1 MATASHPSGS
11 LIFWKENNPNMN
23 LISKIKGLAKHSAVQ
38 NGMWMYALQIFNTVL
53 PLLTLP
59 YITRILG
66 EAKYG
71 VFSFALNL
79 VSYLQVFIEYG
90 FPLSATR
97 DVVAANGDKEKIN
110 RIFSGVLFARLWLLA
125 ASAVILGGTLL
136 LFMDDLSQLQCM
148 AVLAICLVGSC
159 LQQDWLFQGLQK
171 MKYIS
176 LVNIIGRV
184 VSVALV
190 FCLVKKPEHLLL
202 YCLLYSISPLLSGL
216 IGTVLAKRTFAL
228 SVIRMKAK
236 EIFQALKKGF
246 FVFTTSLSAKIF
258 GAIGIT
264 FLGFFSSDETVGIYS
279 AIQKIPQMFMLAWT
293 PVSQVLYP
301 ISSQK
306 MQGSYKDG
314 RKFVK
319 KMHFLFMIPF
329 ALLSVV
335 IALFSKPV
343 IGLMFGAEYAAK
355 AFWVVPLLVWMLLG
369 ISNNFLGV
377 QTLLASGRDKE
388 YSGCFQFGVICTVVL
403 NFLFIYFG
411 DGLGA
416 AIAPAIS
423 EVLLCGALLLQI
435 RKIKE

>member
-1 MATASHPSGS
+1 MK
-11 LIFWKENNPNMN
+11 LIGK
-23 LISKIKGLAKHSAVQ
+23 LKGLTKLPAVR

-97 DVVAANGDKEKIN
+97 DLVAAEGDKGKIN
-110 RIFSGVLFARLWLLA
+110 RIFSGVLFARLWLFA
-125 ASAVILGGTLL
+125 ASMVILGGTIL
-136 LFMDDLSQLQCM
+136 LFGNDVTQKQCM
-148 AVLAICLVGSC
+148 AMLAICLIGSC
-159 LQQDWLFQGLQK
+159 LQQDWVFQGLQK

-176 LVNIIGRV
+176 IVNIVGRS

-190 FCLVKKPEHLLL
+190 FCLVKTPDHLLL
-202 YCLLYSISPLLSGL
+202 YCLLYSISPLLSGM

-228 SVIRMKAK
+228 SFVKLK
-236 EIFQALKKGF
+236 VGEIFADLKRGF

-258 GAIGIT
+258 GAIGVT
-264 FLGFFSSDETVGIYS
+264 FLGIYASDETVGIYS
-279 AIQKIPQMFMLAWT
+279 AIQKLPQMFMLAWT

-301 ISSQK
+301 ISSQR
-306 MQGSYKDG
+306 MQSSYSEG

-319 KMHFLFMIPF
+319 KMHLLFILPF
-329 ALLSVV
+329 ALLSLLICIFAKPLIT
-335 IALFSKPV
+335 IA
-343 IGLMFGAEYAAK
+343 FGAEYAIK
-355 AFWVVPLLVWMLLG
+355 AFWVIPLLIWMLLG
-369 ISNNFLGV
+369 INNNFLGV

-388 YSGCFQFGVICTVVL
+388 YSGCFQFGVICTVAL

-411 DGLGA
+411 GGLGA
-416 AIAPAIS
+416 AIAPAVS
-423 EVLLCGALLLQI
+423 ELLLCFALLLQI